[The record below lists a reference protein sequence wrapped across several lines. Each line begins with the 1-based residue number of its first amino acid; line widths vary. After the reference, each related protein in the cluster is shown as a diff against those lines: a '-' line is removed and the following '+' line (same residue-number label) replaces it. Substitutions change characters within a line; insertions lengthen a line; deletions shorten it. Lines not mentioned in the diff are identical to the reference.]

1 MSILNYF
8 RSNCLFP
15 PWSWVFFCSIQLTL
29 ILLYFILL
37 IYLKSNFQNVLNII
51 SGLTFLLNYGLL
63 LFNWFNLFLGMF
75 RDGFLAYTIWCW
87 NLCCV
92 GSALFL
98 PVSFSSKWKKETQIG
113 VPGTSI
119 RCVPTL
125 MGERIN
131 INTHTCTHTHFI
143 PMKKDFIKDLPVFEL
158 SKSPDK
164 TQN

>member
-1 MSILNYF
+1 MVFYPSIDSTF
-8 RSNCLFP
+8 SWECLEMDSSLP
-15 PWSWVFFCSIQLTL
+15 
-29 ILLYFILL
+29 IL
-37 IYLKSNFQNVLNII
+37 
-51 SGLTFLLNYGLL
+51 YG
-63 LFNWFNLFLGMF
+63 
-75 RDGFLAYTIWCW
+75 AEI
-87 NLCCV
+87 CV

-98 PVSFSSKWKKETQIG
+98 PVGFSSKWKKEAQIG

-125 MGERIN
+125 MGEGIN